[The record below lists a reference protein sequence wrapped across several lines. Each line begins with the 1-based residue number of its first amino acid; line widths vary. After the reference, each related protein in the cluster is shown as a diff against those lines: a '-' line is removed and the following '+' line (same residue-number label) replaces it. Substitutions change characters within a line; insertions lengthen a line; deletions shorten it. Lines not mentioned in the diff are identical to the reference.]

1 MITVQRQRGRRRAA
15 AVIAAIAAAAGLIA
29 GLASPASA
37 ASTATVVG
45 AAEGEH
51 GSPHGTFPDGDGA
64 RAYPGGLFE
73 IEIDGSVEGKAYCI
87 DIATAGVS
95 GEYTEG
101 DWATSG
107 IDNLDIV
114 AAILENYYPN
124 GDGPSGY
131 TLTGTNAEKA
141 MGTQAAIW
149 HFTNEFTLTDG
160 SPNSAAVV
168 ANYEAILAAVEAGA
182 ISGTGEPSVTLSITP
197 PGSTSGEAGSV
208 VGPYVVNTT
217 ASSVTVTPS
226 EGVTIVDSEGEPF
239 TGEIVDGTELWLTSA
254 GEGDGTISATASATA
269 TVGRVFLAEGQQ
281 SLILAAPVTVQ
292 AEAEATVSFTP
303 QSTTTSSSTT
313 TTAPETTTTTV
324 PTTPETSVPP
334 TVPPTTVPITPDEGE
349 GGGLPVTGAQSLI
362 LAAVALLLVGLG
374 VGFRYMSKRAE
385 GTS

>member
-15 AVIAAIAAAAGLIA
+15 AVIAAAIGLI

-45 AAEGEH
+45 PAAGEH
-51 GSPHGTFPDGDGA
+51 GSPHGTFPDGGGA

-73 IEIDGSVEGKAYCI
+73 IEIDGSVAGKAYCI
-87 DIATAGVS
+87 DIATAGVA
-95 GEYTEG
+95 GEYAEG

-107 IDNLDIV
+107 IENLDIV
-114 AAILENYYPN
+114 AAILETYYPN

-149 HFTNEFTLTDG
+149 HFTNEFTLTAG

-168 ANYEAILAAVEAGA
+168 ADYEAILAAVEAGA

-197 PGSTSGEAGSV
+197 PGTTSGEAGSV

-217 ASSVTVTPS
+217 ASSVNVTPS

-239 TGEIVDGTELWLTSA
+239 TGEIVDGTELWLTSG

-269 TVGRVFLAEGQQ
+269 TVGRVFLARGQQ
-281 SLILAAPVTVQ
+281 SLVLATPVTVQ

-303 QSTTTSSSTT
+303 PPPTTTTSTSTT
-313 TTAPETTTTTV
+313 VPETTTTTV
-324 PTTPETSVPP
+324 PITPETTVPP
-334 TVPPTTVPITPDEGE
+334 TVPPTTVPITPNQGE

-385 GTS
+385 GTG